1 MQSPHILCPYRLL
14 VCTVLAVVVL
24 GVFLVYLD
32 PVFVDARGM
41 KPTDKERKLFDEF
54 MKKIKSHKSLLP
66 HPVNAVI
73 DSFDHPVE
81 VVIEGGGG
89 KYSRV
94 KLKVSTHLDAWRQEK
109 SKLPRNKVAGYF
121 WIVSSVHR
129 KGKTLEVTYNNSLA
143 LDPDAWERI
152 KKDTLGEL
160 DLERLFYHELLHG
173 QLMIDAMKDN
183 KTWRK
188 NALNGKVGDFAPM
201 DKGHKKIRGLETG
214 FLGNLA
220 EAEGKTV
227 IRFTDSKRTDENGNF
242 KVYIKIPANKKE
254 LNIRFIYIPADNFEN
269 VHLGDDENGIYIS
282 GRVKNS
288 SIPSVVIVYVDP
300 PMSCVIHY
308 IYLNDDT
315 SKSDS
320 PVPRF
325 FNLLIKVSDGTT
337 GDPITSANV
346 EIYDSYGALFATGE
360 TNASGMMEL
369 NLPTDTY
376 HIKVKTYF
384 TAFNLKV
391 EASKKVTLS
400 SNTVM
405 DIRISLLVPVKYV
418 GAAIYAITLVAA
430 ISIVYT
436 VIKFAIR
443 RRAR

>member
-1 MQSPHILCPYRLL
+1 
-14 VCTVLAVVVL
+14 
-24 GVFLVYLD
+24 
-32 PVFVDARGM
+32 
-41 KPTDKERKLFDEF
+41 
-54 MKKIKSHKSLLP
+54 
-66 HPVNAVI
+66 
-73 DSFDHPVE
+73 
-81 VVIEGGGG
+81 
-89 KYSRV
+89 
-94 KLKVSTHLDAWRQEK
+94 
-109 SKLPRNKVAGYF
+109 
-121 WIVSSVHR
+121 
-129 KGKTLEVTYNNSLA
+129 
-143 LDPDAWERI
+143 
-152 KKDTLGEL
+152 
-160 DLERLFYHELLHG
+160 
-173 QLMIDAMKDN
+173 
-183 KTWRK
+183 
-188 NALNGKVGDFAPM
+188 
-201 DKGHKKIRGLETG
+201 
-214 FLGNLA
+214 
-220 EAEGKTV
+220 
-227 IRFTDSKRTDENGNF
+227 DENGNF

-308 IYLNDDT
+308 IYLNDDM

-320 PVPRF
+320 PVPQF
-325 FNLLIKVSDGTT
+325 FNLLIKVTDGTT

-346 EIYDSYGALFATGE
+346 EIHDSYGALFATGE